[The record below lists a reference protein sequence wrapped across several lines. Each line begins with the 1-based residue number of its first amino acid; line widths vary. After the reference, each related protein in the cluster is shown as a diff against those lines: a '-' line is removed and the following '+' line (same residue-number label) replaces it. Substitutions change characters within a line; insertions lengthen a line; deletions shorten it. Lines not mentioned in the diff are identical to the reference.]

1 MSPTPIDAM
10 VVTEPPRRIEVSGS
24 ASTTAH
30 VLIFSSRTMF
40 TGEHV
45 ALDPDVIPALLSLAK
60 PGRTSWNM
68 LKAKHG
74 L

>member
-24 ASTTAH
+24 ASATAH

-40 TGEHV
+40 TGEYPAV
-45 ALDPDVIPALLSLAK
+45 DPDVMPALLALAK
-60 PGRTSWNM
+60 PGRTSWKL
-68 LKAKHG
+68 LKAQHG